1 MEIGVIQEVGDLGLG
16 FEPLTEQEQKKI
28 KEQKQEKDKK

>member
-28 KEQKQEKDKK
+28 KEKQEKDKK

>member
-28 KEQKQEKDKK
+28 KEQEKKDKK